1 MKKDTLLNAIIITLL
16 IIMGVSIVIA
26 AFMLGEV
33 RGFLAIGF
41 MSFIYILIILLMKMK
56 NDYGSYILRH
66 YLRPLR

>member
-1 MKKDTLLNAIIITLL
+1 MKKNTLLNAIIITLL
-16 IIMGVSIVIA
+16 IIMGVSIVTA

-56 NDYGSYILRH
+56 ND
-66 YLRPLR
+66 

>member
-1 MKKDTLLNAIIITLL
+1 MKKKTLLNAIIITLL
-16 IIMGVSIVIA
+16 IIMGASFVTA

-56 NDYGSYILRH
+56 ND
-66 YLRPLR
+66 

>member
-1 MKKDTLLNAIIITLL
+1 MKKKTLLNAIIILLL

-41 MSFIYILIILLMKMK
+41 ISLIYLGILIIVRSCY
-56 NDYGSYILRH
+56 D
-66 YLRPLR
+66 

>member
-1 MKKDTLLNAIIITLL
+1 MKKNTLLNAIIITLL

-26 AFMLGEV
+26 AFMLREV

-56 NDYGSYILRH
+56 ND
-66 YLRPLR
+66 

>member
-1 MKKDTLLNAIIITLL
+1 MKNKTLLNAIIITLL
-16 IIMGVSIVIA
+16 IIMGASFVTA

-56 NDYGSYILRH
+56 ND
-66 YLRPLR
+66 

>member
-1 MKKDTLLNAIIITLL
+1 MKKKTLLNAIIVLLL
-16 IIMGVSIVIA
+16 IIMGASIIIA

-56 NDYGSYILRH
+56 ND
-66 YLRPLR
+66 

>member
-1 MKKDTLLNAIIITLL
+1 MKKKTLLNAITVLLL
-16 IIMGVSIVIA
+16 IIMGVSIVTA

-56 NDYGSYILRH
+56 ND
-66 YLRPLR
+66 

>member
-1 MKKDTLLNAIIITLL
+1 MKKNTLFNAIIVLLL
-16 IIMGVSIVIA
+16 IIMGASFVTA

-56 NDYGSYILRH
+56 ND
-66 YLRPLR
+66 

>member
-1 MKKDTLLNAIIITLL
+1 MKKKTLLNAIIVLLL

-41 MSFIYILIILLMKMK
+41 MSFIYILIILLMKTK
-56 NDYGSYILRH
+56 ND
-66 YLRPLR
+66 